1 MSLFSRLGSV
11 FRNKELDQDLEDE
24 LRAHLEMRAQDEIE
38 AGMSEEEARL
48 KAARRFGN
56 PTLVREHTRRA
67 HLVVWLETVLQD
79 LRHGQRTLRKSP
91 AFTMVAVS
99 SLALGIGLNTAVFS
113 LVDTLLFR
121 RVQRV
126 DTARLVS
133 LYRVS
138 TKGEMRGWFPYPVI
152 RQLREG
158 NNVFAGTAAWT
169 DSVFSVS
176 FNGEPPQ
183 MERGSFYSG
192 NYYALLG
199 VQPWLGRTFTSE
211 DDQPGAAPVAM
222 ISYEYWQKN
231 FNADSGVLGRTIHIK
246 GTPFQIIGVIPPG
259 FTGLTVL
266 TTRDQ
271 LPQIALPL
279 TWYSSLKL
287 NDNNLSA
294 DIVAR
299 LKPGTPVEQATAE
312 ANLILHR
319 MPSELLRTDYSEDLQ
334 QGLLSDSVEL
344 HPRGQGDEWA
354 WLEYKLRLSLLMGVV
369 GLVLLIACA
378 NIANLLLA
386 RAGNRRQE
394 IAVRLAIG
402 AARSRVVRQLVTES
416 LLLAGLGGIAGI
428 GLAMLV
434 HRGLI
439 RLFELDSGFN
449 LDWRVLVFTAGVSL
463 LAGAFF
469 GLAPAFRGTRLDLSP
484 CLKGES
490 AQTATAGAR
499 SGHALGKSLVAIQVA
514 VSLML
519 IVGTGLLIQ
528 TLRNLTR
535 VDPGFDQHNVLLFWI
550 YPTTGGYQ
558 GSNELRLYSDY
569 LRRFNSIPGVVKAS
583 MARHYMMQRANNFR
597 RVSLPS
603 SEGAQA
609 PESMA
614 AFNAIAPDFFATM
627 RIPLLAGR
635 DFSVHD
641 GAGSAK
647 VAIVDQAF
655 ANSHFGG
662 ENPLGQH
669 IVVHTS
675 EGSVDLEIVG
685 IAHNVRFHGVR
696 EDDDDVPSQEE
707 VFVPYTQAGS
717 ATLGQMC
724 FALRTVSNP
733 MSVLKTVQQEAQAV
747 DKNLPLVAPFTQVE
761 VGERSTQEE
770 HSLVILTGSFSS
782 LAVLLAC
789 IGLYGVMA
797 YTVSRRTR
805 EIGVRMALGAT
816 QPSIRRMFLRESG
829 LLVSAGI
836 VVGIPVTLT
845 ASRLLRSVL
854 YGVGPSDLS
863 TFFFGT
869 ALLAAV
875 AALAAYL
882 PARRA
887 SRVDPMVALRNE

>member
-38 AGMSEEEARL
+38 AGMSEEEARF

-56 PTLVREHTRRA
+56 PTLVRERTRRA
-67 HLVVWLETVLQD
+67 HLVVWLETMLQD

-121 RVQRV
+121 RVQLV

-158 NNVFAGTAAWT
+158 NNVFAGTATWT

-199 VQPWLGRTFTSE
+199 VQPWLGRTFTFE

-231 FNADSGVLGRTIHIK
+231 FNADSGVLGRSIHIK

-266 TTRDQ
+266 TTADQ

-299 LKPGTPVEQATAE
+299 LKPSTPIEQAAAE
-312 ANLILHR
+312 VNLILHR
-319 MPSELLRTDYSEDLQ
+319 MPSELLRADYSEDLQ
-334 QGLLSDSVEL
+334 QGLLSDSIEL
-344 HPRGQGDEWA
+344 HPRGHGDEWA
-354 WLEYKLRLSLLMGVV
+354 WLEYKPRLSLLMGVV

-402 AARSRVVRQLVTES
+402 AARLRVVRQLVTES
-416 LLLAGLGGIAGI
+416 LLLAGLGGMAGI

-434 HRGLI
+434 HRGLT
-439 RLFELDSGFN
+439 RLFALDSGFN

-484 CLKGES
+484 GLKGES
-490 AQTATAGAR
+490 AQTGTAGAR

-514 VSLML
+514 VSLTL
-519 IVGTGLLIQ
+519 IVGTGLLVQ

-535 VDPGFDQHNVLLFWI
+535 VDPGFDQQNVLLFWI

-558 GSNELRLYSDY
+558 GSNELRLYGDY

-583 MARHYMMQRANNFR
+583 MARHYLMQRANNFR
-597 RVSLPS
+597 RVSLS
-603 SEGAQA
+603 TAEGAQA
-609 PESMA
+609 PDGMA
-614 AFNAIAPDFFATM
+614 AFNAVAPDFFATM

-641 GAGSAK
+641 GATSAK
-647 VAIVDQAF
+647 VAIVDQRF
-655 ANSHFGG
+655 AIAHFGG
-662 ENPLGQH
+662 ENPLGRH
-669 IVVHTS
+669 VVVHSS
-675 EGSVDLEIVG
+675 EGSAALEIVG
-685 IAHNVRFHGVR
+685 IARDVRFHGVR

-707 VFVPYTQAGS
+707 VFVPYTQAEAGM
-717 ATLGQMC
+717 LGQMC
-724 FALRTVSNP
+724 FALRTASNP
-733 MSVLKTVQQEAQAV
+733 MSILKTVQHEAQAV

-761 VGERSTQEE
+761 VGEKSIAEE
-770 HSLVILTGSFSS
+770 HSLAVLTGSFSG

-789 IGLYGVMA
+789 VGLYGVMA
-797 YTVSRRTR
+797 YTVSGRTR

-869 ALLAAV
+869 TLLAAV